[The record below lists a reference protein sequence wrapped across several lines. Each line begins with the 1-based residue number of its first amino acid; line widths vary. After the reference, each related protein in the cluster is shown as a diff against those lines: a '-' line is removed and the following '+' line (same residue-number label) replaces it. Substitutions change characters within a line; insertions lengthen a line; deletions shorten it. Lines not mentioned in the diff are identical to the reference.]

1 MSKNNGTAGDVLFLV
16 LFAIL
21 GLYLYSLAGGK

>member
-16 LFAIL
+16 LFIIL
-21 GLYLYSLAGGK
+21 GLYLYALASK